1 MRSVG
6 VLRMNLDIINF
17 LQSITCVTERHNQRY
32 IQSTVY
38 IVYLNLTGIDCV
50 ESKLVFGDFFF
61 NNKIFTHTSYH
72 CQLGG
77 ILIVIN

>member
-17 LQSITCVTERHNQRY
+17 LQSITCVTERHKSAF

-50 ESKLVFGDFFF
+50 ESKLVFWDFF
-61 NNKIFTHTSYH
+61 
-72 CQLGG
+72 
-77 ILIVIN
+77 LIIKFLHIPLIIVNLAVYR